1 MTRKKMK
8 QPIKTLKQWEKSGNN
23 LSEFLSPGDWINE
36 DLYLY
41 IAEIVPPCY
50 CSRNFVQGGDP
61 DRSEEDVFFYNTVYM
76 TEDNRYLYLGILPE
90 FKQ

>member
-1 MTRKKMK
+1 MKKNEAAY
-8 QPIKTLKQWEKSGNN
+8 KTLKQWEKSGKD
-23 LSEFLSPGDWINE
+23 LSEFLSPGDWISE
-36 DLYLY
+36 DLCNY

-61 DRSEEDVFFYNTVYM
+61 DRSEEDVFFYDTVYM

>member
-1 MTRKKMK
+1 MK
-8 QPIKTLKQWEKSGNN
+8 QSIKTLKQWEKSGKD
-23 LSEFLSPGDWINE
+23 LSEFLSPGDWISE

-41 IAEIVPPCY
+41 IAEIVPPYY
-50 CSRNFVQGGDP
+50 CSRNFVQGGDLIMA
-61 DRSEEDVFFYNTVYM
+61 EEDVLFYTTVYM